1 MTSVEADVVV
11 ATGHRVSASD
21 PIHGQIVDFFM
32 DEAYLL
38 DDDKHL
44 EWVELMADDV
54 SYKMM
59 RRKTVY
65 RKDGNGV
72 RPGGEFNDTKQSLAF
87 RARRNT
93 EVPSAFDR
101 DPAPRICRMIG
112 NVVVHTTDVDN
123 EYAVRSRIVL
133 YRNRFDQ
140 TNYDVLTATRNDVVR
155 FTDDGVRLVERV
167 IIPDIARPGSPF
179 PNVFM

>member
-1 MTSVEADVVV
+1 MTSAGVQA
-11 ATGHRVSASD
+11 AIGRRVSASD
-21 PIHGQIVDFFM
+21 PRHGEIVDFLT

-44 EWVELMADDV
+44 EWVELMTDDV
-54 SYKMM
+54 TYQMM
-59 RRKTVY
+59 RRKTLY

-72 RPGGEFNDTKQSLAF
+72 RPGGEFNETKQSLAF

-101 DPAPRICRMIG
+101 DPAPRICRLIG
-112 NVVVHTTDVDN
+112 NVVVHTTDVEN
-123 EYAVRSRIVL
+123 EFSVRSKIIL

-140 TNYDVLTATRNDVVR
+140 TTYDQLTATRTDVIR
-155 FTDDGVRLVERV
+155 FTDDGPRLASRV
-167 IIPDIARPGSPF
+167 IVPDMARPGSPF